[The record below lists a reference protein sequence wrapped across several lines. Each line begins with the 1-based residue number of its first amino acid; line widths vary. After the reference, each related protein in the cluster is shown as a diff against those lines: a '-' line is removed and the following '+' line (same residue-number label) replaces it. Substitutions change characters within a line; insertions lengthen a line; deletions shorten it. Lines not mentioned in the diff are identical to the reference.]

1 MELTLKRRQT
11 EDLESRR
18 SKSVGGSHGNG
29 YERERERE
37 GDTISKDWA
46 STRSGFEGDL
56 DGAKAYKVGVS
67 RVAVVHGLNRP
78 LFHMDLTSALQS
90 AIANVE
96 RKREEEDE
104 AARRDGEEG
113 K

>member
-11 EDLESRR
+11 EDLESSR

-29 YERERERE
+29 HERERE

-67 RVAVVHGLNRP
+67 KVAVVHGLNRP

-96 RKREEEDE
+96 RRREEEDE
-104 AARRDGEEG
+104 EAARREGEEG